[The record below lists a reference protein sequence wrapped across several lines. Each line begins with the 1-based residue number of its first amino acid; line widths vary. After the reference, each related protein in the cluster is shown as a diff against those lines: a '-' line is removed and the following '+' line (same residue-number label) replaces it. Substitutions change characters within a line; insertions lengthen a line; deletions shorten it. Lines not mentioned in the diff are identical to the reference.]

1 MKTTIKIFLAI
12 MLMVGVSS
20 CNSEKAPKVTAVEE
34 QDLPD
39 VRFLTATFED
49 GTVLQFANGINE
61 PGILNLYR
69 CFAIPSNGKVVIPEK
84 LNVKGVTYSIACI
97 LPDVFAETKITS
109 ITIPN
114 SVTVIGSSAFEEC
127 TELTSVTMPDKCERI
142 GEMAFALCTS
152 LTSIT
157 MPDKCERIG
166 DKAFAG
172 CNSLA
177 SVIIPEGVS
186 IIYENTFA
194 GCTGLTSIT
203 IPNSVIEIEEG
214 AFNYCTGLKKI
225 EVAKGNNHYD
235 SRNHCNAI
243 IETATN
249 TLLRGCSNTVIPDNI
264 KIIGDVAFVGC
275 ADLTSVAIPEGVP
288 IIYENTFAGCTGL
301 TSITIPNSV
310 IEIEEGAFNYCTG
323 LKKIEIE
330 KGNNHYDSRNHC
342 NAIIETATNRLL
354 RGCNNTVIP
363 DNVQSIGEKAFN
375 GCTGLTSI
383 NIPNS
388 VTEIGYAAFAGCAG
402 LTSINIPNSITRIR
416 DNVFNGCTGL
426 TSINIPNSVTRIGNG
441 AFSGCAGLTSIT
453 IPNSVVEIDNWAF
466 SDCAGMKKI
475 LVSDGNRKYDSRN
488 HCNAIIE
495 TATNTLISGCSN
507 TVIPSSVT
515 SIGDGAFQGCVD
527 LTSIPI
533 PNSVMEIGYNA
544 FENCKGLTSIAIPS
558 SVTSIRDRAFRG
570 CEDLTSITIPNSVT
584 EIGLGVFDNCTG
596 LISVIT
602 QSPDFLGS
610 SNEWEWNAWEW
621 IKSLYFSGCEKL
633 QPSNVIYQPVGK
645 SVSTNDNNAIPS
657 YATEQ
662 GQMVYSNA
670 YDGFLNIRQAPNGG
684 ARILGVL
691 KNGPD
696 GATLLGSEGEWK
708 KIDYHGLV
716 GYVFE
721 KYVQY
726 TPTEVFKG
734 E

>member
-186 IIYENTFA
+186 
-194 GCTGLTSIT
+194 
-203 IPNSVIEIEEG
+203 
-214 AFNYCTGLKKI
+214 
-225 EVAKGNNHYD
+225 
-235 SRNHCNAI
+235 
-243 IETATN
+243 
-249 TLLRGCSNTVIPDNI
+249 
-264 KIIGDVAFVGC
+264 
-275 ADLTSVAIPEGVP
+275 